1 MPAERQGPK
10 EPEGACQPRIRAH
23 NCSESGEPMGK
34 SDPDS
39 HKGWPWWAPRKRLW
53 MMVLGV
59 VAGQA
64 KTALGRTGPEVTP
77 TWPCPPPAPPPVPH
91 TPTGA
96 FTRVLTPLLASADEE
111 CIRVS
116 EDSWSPPCVSDLAS
130 AQPPSGNAH
139 GGSRAT
145 DGARGQRLAGGPPA
159 LPHQRIGPR
168 RFRRICMDC
177 SAANRPPGMH
187 TPNP

>member
-1 MPAERQGPK
+1 MPSERQGPK
-10 EPEGACQPRIRAH
+10 EPEGACQPRIQPTTAQSQENQWENQTQTRT
-23 NCSESGEPMGK
+23 
-34 SDPDS
+34 
-39 HKGWPWWAPRKRLW
+39 KGGHGGPPGKRLW

-64 KTALGRTGPEVTP
+64 ETALGRTRPEVTP